1 MPRPRIFLQKVPSH
15 AIVFKCLPP
24 CHIPG
29 SQSKIVCGTA
39 GDRCQ
44 PRKIRGRVYDLVRE
58 YLSSE
63 QSRLAA
69 STLFYPNR
77 NNQSKGVPFISTG
90 PAAGR
95 PVFSRR
101 NWSVF
106 RSNSAILFLPWN
118 TRALLF
124 VTSTSMLACDQ

>member
-1 MPRPRIFLQKVPSH
+1 MPRSRIFLQKVPSH

-29 SQSKIVCGTA
+29 SQSKIGCETTR
-39 GDRCQ
+39 DSCR
-44 PRKIRGRVYDLVRE
+44 PHKTRGRAYALVRN

-63 QSRLAA
+63 QSRPAA
-69 STLFYPNR
+69 PTLFYPNR
-77 NNQSKGVPFISTG
+77 NNQSKGMPFISTG

-101 NWSVF
+101 NSSVL